1 MNVPTSPGRLA
12 RRFKAPF
19 VGRMLFLAIV
29 VGIVGG
35 LGAVV
40 FRYLILAF
48 TFLFF
53 GAQSQDVLIESVIA
67 LPWYYRILAP
77 AIGGALVG
85 LIVLYG
91 SEQVRGHGVPEVMQA
106 MDCRDGRISPRTAPA
121 KALASAI
128 CIGSGGATG
137 REGPIVQIGG
147 TFGSV
152 VGQRFDL
159 SVAET
164 KVLLTAGAAA
174 GIGGTFNA
182 PIGGMI
188 FGLEVLLGRATK
200 ENVPPIA
207 VASIVGTVMA
217 NVIIGMPEPI
227 FSVPGIEVVSYFEVV
242 AYLGLGIVGAVVALT
257 YITTLYSVEAAF
269 DRLPVGVAAS
279 PALGGLC
286 LGVLALYV
294 PQVHATGYPVIQ
306 DTLFGVFSLEI
317 LILFGIAKLIATSL
331 TLGSGGSGG
340 IFAPALFIGAMAG
353 GAYGMFVRDVFPSL
367 VADPTTYAAV
377 GMGTVFAGAA
387 HAPLTAIVIVYELT
401 GDPLILAPL
410 AIACLFSTALV
421 RRVREQNIYTIGLLE
436 RGVDVEPRR
445 LLSTAW
451 KAVRGK

>member
-1 MNVPTSPGRLA
+1 MNVHTGLNRLN
-12 RRFKAPF
+12 RRIRTPF
-19 VGRMLFLAIV
+19 VGRMLLLAVV

-53 GAQSQDVLIESVIA
+53 GARSQDVLVESVVA

-77 AIGGALVG
+77 AIGGVLVG
-85 LIVLYG
+85 LIVKYG
-91 SEQVRGHGVPEVMQA
+91 SGQVSGHGVPEVMEA
-106 MDCRDGRISPRTAPA
+106 MDRREGRISPRIAPA

-152 VGQRFDL
+152 VGQRLDL
-159 SVAET
+159 SVVET
-164 KVLLTAGAAA
+164 KILLTAGAAA

-182 PIGGMI
+182 PIGGLI
-188 FGLEVLLGRATK
+188 FGLEVLLGRVTR

-207 VASIVGTVMA
+207 VASVVGTVVA

-227 FSVPGIEVVSYFEVV
+227 FSVPGIEVVSYFEVI
-242 AYLGLGIVGAVVALT
+242 AYVGLGILGAVVALV
-257 YITTLYSVEAAF
+257 YITTLYSIEDAF
-269 DRLPVGVAAS
+269 DRLPVGVAAK

-353 GAYGMFVRDVFPSL
+353 GAYGMIVRDAFPSL

-377 GMGTVFAGAA
+377 GMGAVFAGAA
-387 HAPLTAIVIVYELT
+387 HAPLTSIVIVYELT
-401 GDPLILAPL
+401 GDPLIVAPL
-410 AIACLFSTALV
+410 AIACLLSTALA
-421 RRVREQNIYTIGLLE
+421 RRMREQNIYTIGLLK
-436 RGVDVEPRR
+436 RGLDIEPRR
-445 LLSTAW
+445 LI
-451 KAVRGK
+451 

>member
-1 MNVPTSPGRLA
+1 MNVHTGLNRLN
-12 RRFKAPF
+12 RRIRTPF
-19 VGRMLFLAIV
+19 VGRMLLLAVV

-53 GAQSQDVLIESVIA
+53 GARSQDVLVESVVA

-77 AIGGALVG
+77 AIGGVLVG
-85 LIVLYG
+85 LIVKYG
-91 SEQVRGHGVPEVMQA
+91 SGQVSGHGVPEVMEA
-106 MDCRDGRISPRTAPA
+106 MDRREGRISPRIAPA

-152 VGQRFDL
+152 VGQRLDL
-159 SVAET
+159 SVVET
-164 KVLLTAGAAA
+164 KILLTAGAAA

-182 PIGGMI
+182 PIGGLI
-188 FGLEVLLGRATK
+188 FGLEVLLGRVTR

-207 VASIVGTVMA
+207 VASVVGTVVA

-227 FSVPGIEVVSYFEVV
+227 FSVPGIEVVSYFEVI
-242 AYLGLGIVGAVVALT
+242 AYVGLGILGAVVALV
-257 YITTLYSVEAAF
+257 YITTLYSIEDAF
-269 DRLPVGVAAS
+269 DRLPVGVAAK

-353 GAYGMFVRDVFPSL
+353 GAYGMIVRDVFPSL

-377 GMGTVFAGAA
+377 GMGAVFAGAA
-387 HAPLTAIVIVYELT
+387 HAPLTSIVIVYELT
-401 GDPLILAPL
+401 GDPLIVAPL
-410 AIACLFSTALV
+410 AIACLLSTALA
-421 RRVREQNIYTIGLLE
+421 RRMREQNIYTIGLLK
-436 RGVDVEPRR
+436 RGLDIEPRR
-445 LLSTAW
+445 LI
-451 KAVRGK
+451 